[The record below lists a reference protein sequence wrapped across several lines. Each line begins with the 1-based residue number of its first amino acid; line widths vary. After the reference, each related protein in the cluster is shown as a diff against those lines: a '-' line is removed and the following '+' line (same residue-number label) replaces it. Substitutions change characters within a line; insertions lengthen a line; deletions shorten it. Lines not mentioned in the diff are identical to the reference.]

1 MADLNSKKINT
12 NFQGLIT
19 TVVIFAAVGGVS
31 VVTYETLRQVRRLP
45 RTRISKFWRKD
56 ATQRH
61 APGGVQDNPAHTRLK
76 DTCEDWEMGHFY
88 LSRMF
93 HASTPSPPLPRW
105 PLAWVKRAIS
115 FTDEWYA
122 EHTGMDTVVYV
133 RFLRACL
140 LWVLLQTLTTAP
152 ILLAIH
158 ITFSR
163 GVDPTDMARAS
174 LSYLVSTP
182 APGCE
187 KQDLNNLNNLD
198 DQKKCPPVPNEQGR
212 SLLWIHLCLLWYITI
227 TWMFALWWIGKGSLR
242 IRRAQIEKTRA
253 KVMKQKEEQARNAAA
268 NPTSSTSQTNTAME
282 PLHRDPKQA
291 LSTVQGIASS
301 DNSDGWRQRTLMVMN
316 LPGTMRDEASIRR
329 YFEEFLRPDDDDD
342 EASSQGGHTDNGAAY
357 RYPPPSR
364 SLHDTRDNDAQHTS
378 GSDSDPHSPSGEHPA
393 THPDRFSSHSD
404 GPGGPQPDLHPD
416 RHLKSPI
423 QTVVLVR
430 KMNEL
435 ASMLARRQEVLTQL
449 EAAHVKL
456 AQEVLVTVGRRTLK
470 MRKKERKAQQG
481 SDAQKRSFASSF
493 KHLASSLRRHFSSRK
508 SSKHSQGASGSTS
521 GDSTPSETLDPDIE
535 KLGPTQNNTAGKA
548 LEEELARRLARFSPT
563 NRGVHAKQAQAIG
576 TIDSNDEHE
585 MPETVWEALNNL
597 PRELLDPFQPATRL
611 SALFRGQ
618 TVPTID
624 YLLTKLNL
632 LTALVTEMRSRPPTS
647 YEPTSTAFVTFR
659 DPRQARM
666 VWRELKDQIVVKVRL
681 APEVKDLDWDR
692 LMKTSFTGDV
702 VRGFSVSVVTW
713 GFTIFWVI
721 IINFIVLSVF
731 SVDKLK
737 AIPGLGNF
745 FNDNPKLSGFVT
757 VTLPPLLVSLASMS
771 VPELIF
777 QVSKRAQG
785 FVTFS
790 ALYDMC
796 LARYWKFVI
805 CNVVLFFS
813 VGSTVIVTVL
823 TKVGN
828 SGSIVET
835 IGFAFPSAAPFFVS
849 YLILQ
854 LALQSGFEHM
864 GFMIALLQH
873 WGARKATTPR
883 TRAIKTLPRNFNR
896 YYWLPLHLN
905 IMAIVFIFALL
916 NPLVIPF
923 ALVYLSLAFVVFK
936 KNFAYHYYR
945 RFNEMEGVV
954 YYTRLLRYSLD
965 TVVVMQAVLLIF
977 FSIIR
982 QRSVYIGMTAVLIPL
997 TVIAKLIATRL
1008 WKSQCRAVDDEEA
1021 EALCG
1026 IDSRPLWEKMQRHDL
1041 GPSTAEEGSDS
1052 RSPLDALASGR
1063 YPSVVPPPQT
1073 NSAFQRVWQ
1082 RLHDSFNANGLDKPS
1097 YLATAHAKGKA
1108 PTSAVGLGAKTI
1120 AQTPRYI
1127 VKETAKHAFHYR
1139 HAAKAGINNLDDSP
1153 RDSRDRP
1160 STERRHISG
1169 LPPTSQV
1176 HIYSHRNSHE
1186 AGQAAEHDD
1195 GEVPNDPN
1203 AGLNRNKSAMRKAK
1217 GVHVVHRRR
1226 GSSRSED
1233 RPFLSAFDAVSA
1245 HAPLPSEDD
1254 YDLSFEDGDAPFLEH
1269 DEEGH
1274 LLRQHSRRSRRR
1286 SSRHYGT
1293 LRRKPSQLA
1302 TVTDDEGLQQG
1313 SGSYQMH
1320 DADKGPLSKDPLHQ
1334 QGSDS
1339 AKQAQTQAAAAA
1351 APTAV
1356 GRSHPT
1362 TEWDKSSKH
1371 SYNEYDD
1378 DDSLKGRELV
1388 RPHPPV
1394 RWDDTPNNTARY
1406 NNPFYNQ
1413 EMDDFLWLPRNP
1425 LAPLDLFDTIEWYGP
1440 ALVSSQG
1447 GGGIVGEWDDDQ
1459 DEDYDDEDASH
1470 YEKHGFHDDI
1480 PLGGEAATFARPS
1493 RDMMLDGNEEIALP
1507 DHLAR
1512 HLEETQAVGE
1522 VADPAASI
1530 PKNMMKDYK
1539 RALRRTERAG
1549 SDASASERSRSSLF
1563 RRSSNLSSPSAQ
1575 GYAGPSLLQLP
1586 SHGSWRSAD
1595 GSLAPASQTSMRAA
1609 SYRPGTGDS
1618 EPLTSVA
1625 EGNVV
1630 VPKRSSSRRKRS
1642 KNSAAGG
1649 EQEQEQ
1655 DEVQQAADADA
1666 TLTAGDA
1673 GSPVTPRKAR
1683 DSSFALERN
1692 TSRRTQRRDASG
1704 TALSRASG
1712 FSGGTTQKTV
1722 TLKAAL
1728 RAEALEEERRFTLKE
1743 RLAASKGRK
1752 KRNMSRDASA
1762 HLEGLEEANPDEE
1775 DDEEDGGTPRGH
1787 GMQKSSIMGRYEAEH
1802 RRRATHASE
1811 FGQLASTPERDG
1823 MRRDVSHGSGI
1834 DQHQFGG
1841 LERGA
1846 SSAFGGRRFRSA
1858 ALGVLS
1864 LTRGASTRARNEAEG
1879 GVQHEHQHEHQ
1890 QAGLSVPMQEL
1901 NGSKR
1906 PGSSSGGSAVGVRK
1920 EEEHVSQQ
1928 QQQGVERTPTEL
1940 ALPAEASRTSTLDR
1954 SVEVPA
1960 TPGVTPQPQPQQEQ
1974 EQKEG
1979 FGITQ

>member
-1 MADLNSKKINT
+1 MADFTSKRVNT
-12 NFQGLIT
+12 SFQGLVT
-19 TVVIFAAVGGVS
+19 TCVIFGVVASLS
-31 VVTYETLRQVRRLP
+31 VVTYESLRQIRRLP
-45 RTRISKFWRKD
+45 RTRISKFWRKHGEK
-56 ATQRH
+56 RH
-61 APGGVQDNPAHTRLK
+61 APGGVEDNPAHTRRK

-88 LSRMF
+88 LSRIF

-105 PLAWVKRAIS
+105 PFAWVAQAIS

-122 EHTGMDTVVYV
+122 DHTGMDTVVYV

-140 LWVLLQTLTTAP
+140 YWVLLQSLTTAP

-163 GVDPTDMARAS
+163 GVEATDMSRAS

-182 APGCE
+182 APGCDNQNLE
-187 KQDLNNLNNLD
+187 K
-198 DQKKCPPVPNEQGR
+198 CEPIANEQGR
-212 SLLWIHLCLLWYITI
+212 SLLWIHLTLLWYLTI
-227 TWMFALWWIGKGSLR
+227 TWILALWWIGRGSLR
-242 IRRAQIEKTRA
+242 LRRAQIDKTRT
-253 KVMKQKEEQARNAAA
+253 KVIKQKQEQARNVA
-268 NPTSSTSQTNTAME
+268 NNATSQTDRATAAP
-282 PLHRDPKQA
+282 PLHRDPQQA
-291 LSTVQGIASS
+291 LSTVQGIAAS

-342 EASSQGGHTDNGAAY
+342 DASSQASHDNNGAAY
-357 RYPPPSR
+357 RYPLSPR
-364 SLHDTRDNDAQHTS
+364 SPRDTRHLDAQHTS
-378 GSDSDPHSPSGEHPA
+378 ASDSDRHSSSLEHPSA
-393 THPDRFSSHSD
+393 PPARFSSHSD
-404 GPGGPQPDLHPD
+404 GPDGPQPDLHPD
-416 RHLKSPI
+416 RYLKSPI

-430 KMNEL
+430 KMNQL
-435 ASMLARRQEVLTQL
+435 ASMLARRQQVLTQL

-456 AQEVLVTVGRRTLK
+456 AQQVLVTVGRRTLK
-470 MRKKERKAQQG
+470 MRKKEPQAQRG
-481 SDAQKRSFASSF
+481 SQAQRSSSTF
-493 KHLASSLRRHFSSRK
+493 KHLASSLRRHFGK
-508 SSKHSQGASGSTS
+508 SKLSKHTQAASRSTS
-521 GDSTPSETLDPDIE
+521 GDSTPSETLHPDIE
-535 KLGPTQNNTAGKA
+535 KLGPSQNNTVGKA
-548 LEEELARRLARFSPT
+548 LEEELARRLAPFSPT
-563 NRGVHAKQAQAIG
+563 NPGVHHKQAQPIA
-576 TIDSNDEHE
+576 TIDSKDQQE
-585 MPETVWEALNNL
+585 MPETVWEALNQL
-597 PRELLDPFQPATRL
+597 PRQLLDPFQPATRL

-702 VRGFSVSVVTW
+702 VRGFGVNVVTW
-713 GFTIFWVI
+713 AFTIFWVI

-737 AIPGLGNF
+737 AIPGLGSF
-745 FNDNPKLSGFVT
+745 FDDNPKLTGFVT

-771 VPELIF
+771 IPELIF

-813 VGSTVIVTVL
+813 VGATVIVTVL

-828 SGSIVET
+828 SGSILNT
-835 IGFAFPSAAPFFVS
+835 IAFAFPSAAPFFVS

-873 WGARKATTPR
+873 WGASKAATPR

-923 ALVYLSLAFVVFK
+923 ALVYLSLALVVFK

-945 RFNEMEGVV
+945 RFNEMQGVI

-965 TVVVMQAVLLIF
+965 AIVVMQAVLLIF
-977 FSIIR
+977 FSVIR
-982 QRSVYIGMTAVLIPL
+982 RGSVYIGMSAVLIPL

-1008 WKSQCRAVDDEEA
+1008 WKSQCRALDDQEA

-1052 RSPLDALASGR
+1052 RGPLDALASGR

-1127 VKETAKHAFHYR
+1127 VKETVKHAFHYR

-1153 RDSRDRP
+1153 RQSRDRRLA
-1160 STERRHISG
+1160 ERRHISG

-1186 AGQAAEHDD
+1186 AAQAQAQAQAQTQAQAEHAN
-1195 GEVPNDPN
+1195 GQVPNDSNDPN
-1203 AGLNRNKSAMRKAK
+1203 AGLNRNKSAMRKGK
-1217 GVHVVHRRR
+1217 GEHVVHRRR
-1226 GSSRSED
+1226 GSSRSEG
-1233 RPFLSAFDAVSA
+1233 RPFLSAFDAVAA

-1274 LLRQHSRRSRRR
+1274 LLRQHSRQSRRR

-1302 TVTDDEGLQQG
+1302 TVTDEEGMQQDSGDYQMRVADEGT
-1313 SGSYQMH
+1313 SST
-1320 DADKGPLSKDPLHQ
+1320 DPLYQ
-1334 QGSDS
+1334 QSS
-1339 AKQAQTQAAAAA
+1339 PPAKQQETQAGAA
-1351 APTAV
+1351 
-1356 GRSHPT
+1356 GRWHPAD
-1362 TEWDKSSKH
+1362 WDKSDKH
-1371 SYNEYDD
+1371 WYHEYED
-1378 DDSLKGRELV
+1378 DDSLKGRKLV

-1394 RWDDTPNNTARY
+1394 RWDDTPNNSARY

-1413 EMDDFLWLPRNP
+1413 EMDDFLWLPRDP

-1447 GGGIVGEWDDDQ
+1447 GGGVLGEWDEDQ
-1459 DEDYDDEDASH
+1459 DDEDYDDEDASN
-1470 YEKHGFHDDI
+1470 YEKHGLHDDI
-1480 PLGGEAATFARPS
+1480 PLGGEAANLGR
-1493 RDMMLDGNEEIALP
+1493 RGDMMLDGNEEIVLP

-1512 HLEETQAVGE
+1512 HLEETQAVE
-1522 VADPAASI
+1522 QVADPAASV
-1530 PKNMMKDYK
+1530 PKNVMKDYE
-1539 RALRRTERAG
+1539 RALCRTERAG
-1549 SDASASERSRSSLF
+1549 SDAGASLHSPSSLL
-1563 RRSSNLSSPSAQ
+1563 RKSSSFSCPSGQ

-1586 SHGSWRSAD
+1586 WHGSWRSGDA
-1595 GSLAPASQTSMRAA
+1595 SLAPLSPTSMRT
-1609 SYRPGTGDS
+1609 SHRPGTGDS
-1618 EPLTSVA
+1618 EPLASVT
-1625 EGNVV
+1625 EGNIV
-1630 VPKRSSSRRKRS
+1630 VPRRSSSGRRRN
-1642 KNSAAGG
+1642 KNQADG
-1649 EQEQEQ
+1649 
-1655 DEVQQAADADA
+1655 DEEEAQDADA
-1666 TLTAGDA
+1666 TLTAGDPT
-1673 GSPVTPRKAR
+1673 SLVTPRKAR
-1683 DSSFALERN
+1683 EAWATLERN
-1692 TSRRTQRRDASG
+1692 ASRRTQRRDACG
-1704 TALSRASG
+1704 AMSRASG
-1712 FSGGTTQKTV
+1712 LSGNTAPKTV

-1728 RAEALEEERRFTLKE
+1728 RAEALEEERCFSLKE
-1743 RLAASKGRK
+1743 KLAASKRGK
-1752 KRNMSRDASA
+1752 KGNMSGDASG
-1762 HLEGLEEANPDEE
+1762 HLEGLEEAKPDEE
-1775 DDEEDGGTPRGH
+1775 DDEQDGGTRRGH
-1787 GMQKSSIMGRYEAEH
+1787 GLQSSIMGRYEAEH
-1802 RRRATHASE
+1802 RRRATQTSE
-1811 FGQLASTPERDG
+1811 FGRLAPQRDGG
-1823 MRRDVSHGSGI
+1823 MRRDLSQGSQLEHGQS
-1834 DQHQFGG
+1834 G
-1841 LERGA
+1841 LERSA
-1846 SSAFGGRRFRSA
+1846 SGAFGGTRFRSA

-1864 LTRGASTRARNEAEG
+1864 RTRGARAGARSEG
-1879 GVQHEHQHEHQ
+1879 GGGHDQ
-1890 QAGLSVPMQEL
+1890 QAGLSVPMQQL
-1901 NGSKR
+1901 GRR
-1906 PGSSSGGSAVGVRK
+1906 PRSSNEVSAAA
-1920 EEEHVSQQ
+1920 
-1928 QQQGVERTPTEL
+1928 P
-1940 ALPAEASRTSTLDR
+1940 
-1954 SVEVPA
+1954 
-1960 TPGVTPQPQPQQEQ
+1960 PQQE
-1974 EQKEG
+1974 
-1979 FGITQ
+1979 TR

>member
-1 MADLNSKKINT
+1 MADLNSKRVNT
-12 NFQGLIT
+12 SFQGLVT
-19 TVVIFAAVGGVS
+19 TCVIFAAVGSVS
-31 VVTYETLRQVRRLP
+31 VITYETLRQVRRLP
-45 RTRISKFWRKD
+45 RTRISKFWHRDVAK
-56 ATQRH
+56 RH
-61 APGGVQDNPAHTRLK
+61 APGGVHDNPAHTRQK

-105 PLAWVKRAIS
+105 PFAWVKRAIS

-140 LWVLLQTLTTAP
+140 YWVLLQTLTTAP

-163 GVDPTDMARAS
+163 GVEPTDMARAS

-182 APGCE
+182 APGCDN
-187 KQDLNNLNNLD
+187 QNL
-198 DQKKCPPVPNEQGR
+198 QKCAPVANEQGR
-212 SLLWIHLCLLWYITI
+212 SLLWVHLTLLWYLTI
-227 TWMFALWWIGKGSLR
+227 TWMLALWWIGRGSLR
-242 IRRAQIEKTRA
+242 VRRAQIEKTRA
-253 KVMKQKEEQARNAAA
+253 KVIKQKEEQARNAAA
-268 NPTSSTSQTNTAME
+268 NPTSSSLQSDAPAQ
-282 PLHRDPKQA
+282 PLHRDPQQA

-342 EASSQGGHTDNGAAY
+342 ASSQSGHSDNGAGS
-357 RYPPPSR
+357 RYPAPPR
-364 SLHDTRDNDAQHTS
+364 SPRDTRDTDAQHTS
-378 GSDSDPHSPSGEHPA
+378 SSDSDPHSSSAEHPSTPPA
-393 THPDRFSSHSD
+393 RFSSHSD
-404 GPGGPQPDLHPD
+404 APDGPQPDLHPD

-470 MRKKERKAQQG
+470 MRKKERKAQQH
-481 SDAQKRSFASSF
+481 SDGQHSSSSF
-493 KHLASSLRRHFSSRK
+493 THFASSLRRHFGKRK
-508 SSKHSQGASGSTS
+508 SSKHGQAASGSTS

-535 KLGPTQNNTAGKA
+535 KLGPSQNNTAGKA

-563 NRGVHAKQAQAIG
+563 NRGVHTKQVQAIG

-585 MPETVWEALNNL
+585 MPETVWEALNQL

-702 VRGFSVSVVTW
+702 VRGFGVSVVTW

-745 FNDNPKLSGFVT
+745 FDDNPKLTGFVT

-813 VGSTVIVTVL
+813 VGATVIVTVL

-828 SGSIVET
+828 SGSILET

-873 WGARKATTPR
+873 WGARKAATPR

-945 RFNEMEGVV
+945 RFNEMEGVI
-954 YYTRLLRYSLD
+954 YYIRLLRYSLD
-965 TVVVMQAVLLIF
+965 AVVVMQAVLLIF

-982 QRSVYIGMTAVLIPL
+982 RGSVYIGMTAVLIPL
-997 TVIAKLIATRL
+997 TVIAKLIATCL

-1041 GPSTAEEGSDS
+1041 GPSTAEEGSDT

-1073 NSAFQRVWQ
+1073 NSTFQRVWQ

-1108 PTSAVGLGAKTI
+1108 PTNAMGLGAKTI

-1153 RDSRDRP
+1153 RESRERA
-1160 STERRHISG
+1160 SAERRYISG

-1176 HIYSHRNSHE
+1176 HVYSHRNSHE
-1186 AGQAAEHDD
+1186 AAQAQAQAQAQSEHAD

-1217 GVHVVHRRR
+1217 GEHVVHRRR

-1233 RPFLSAFDAVSA
+1233 RPFLSAFDTVSA

-1254 YDLSFEDGDAPFLEH
+1254 YDLSFEDGDAPFLEY
-1269 DEEGH
+1269 DEGGH
-1274 LLRQHSRRSRRR
+1274 LMLQHGRRSRRR

-1302 TVTDDEGLQQG
+1302 TVTDDEALHQ
-1313 SGSYQMH
+1313 SSDSYQMR
-1320 DADKGPLSKDPLHQ
+1320 DTDEGMSSTDPLHQ
-1334 QGSDS
+1334 RSSDS
-1339 AKQAQTQAAAAA
+1339 AQQPTHAQPVA
-1351 APTAV
+1351 
-1356 GRSHPT
+1356 RSHQAD
-1362 TEWDKSSKH
+1362 WDKSSKH
-1371 SYNEYDD
+1371 SYHEDD

-1425 LAPLDLFDTIEWYGP
+1425 LTPVDLFDTIEWYGP

-1447 GGGIVGEWDDDQ
+1447 GGGIVGEWDDDE
-1459 DEDYDDEDASH
+1459 DDDDYDDEDGSH
-1470 YEKHGFHDDI
+1470 YEKHGSHDDI
-1480 PLGGEAATFARPS
+1480 PLGGEAATFARPGG
-1493 RDMMLDGNEEIALP
+1493 MMLDGNEEIVLP

-1512 HLEETQAVGE
+1512 HLEETQAVE
-1522 VADPAASI
+1522 QMMDPAASV

-1539 RALRRTERAG
+1539 RALGRTERAG
-1549 SDASASERSRSSLF
+1549 SDAGASERSPSSLF

-1595 GSLAPASQTSMRAA
+1595 GSLAPASPTSMRA
-1609 SYRPGTGDS
+1609 SHRPGTGNS

-1630 VPKRSSSRRKRS
+1630 VPQRSSSRHKRS
-1642 KNSAAGG
+1642 KNATDG
-1649 EQEQEQ
+1649 E
-1655 DEVQQAADADA
+1655 DEGHDADA
-1666 TLTAGDA
+1666 TFTAGDVA
-1673 GSPVTPRKAR
+1673 SPVTPKKDR
-1683 DSSFALERN
+1683 DGSTTLERN
-1692 TSRRTQRRDASG
+1692 ASRRTQRRDASG
-1704 TALSRASG
+1704 ALSRASG
-1712 FSGGTTQKTV
+1712 FSAGTTQKTV

-1728 RAEALEEERRFTLKE
+1728 RAEALEEERRFSLKE

-1752 KRNMSRDASA
+1752 RRNMSRDASD
-1762 HLEGLEEANPDEE
+1762 HLEGLEEANADEE
-1775 DDEEDGGTPRGH
+1775 DDEEGGGTTRGH
-1787 GMQKSSIMGRYEAEH
+1787 GLQSSIMGRYEAEH
-1802 RRRATHASE
+1802 RRRATQASE
-1811 FGQLASTPERDG
+1811 FGQLTPQRDG
-1823 MRRDVSHGSGI
+1823 MRRDASHGS
-1834 DQHQFGG
+1834 QLEQQQQQQQQQQYG
-1841 LERGA
+1841 LDRSG

-1864 LTRGASTRARNEAEG
+1864 LTRGARAAGGSEG
-1879 GVQHEHQHEHQ
+1879 GQ
-1890 QAGLSVPMQEL
+1890 QAGLSVSMQEL
-1901 NGSKR
+1901 NGR
-1906 PGSSSGGSAVGVRK
+1906 PGSSGGGSVHAAPAVVRK
-1920 EEEHVSQQ
+1920 EGEEWVQQ
-1928 QQQGVERTPTEL
+1928 TPQQGVETTPTEL
-1940 ALPAEASRTSTLDR
+1940 SLPAEASRTSALDR

-1960 TPGVTPQPQPQQEQ
+1960 TPGATTQQQHGNPQ
-1974 EQKEG
+1974 
-1979 FGITQ
+1979 